1 MKLGDEES
9 GHNDQGFFEGSPNAY
24 GSGTK
29 GSASDVGMGGS
40 VMFQSQCSP
49 LAYSTSKKKDLK
61 SPSVLLGFPPKERE
75 KQPKKKFN
83 LKTSGCCCPFC
94 DEGTGHTLTGHVLP
108 P

>member
-1 MKLGDEES
+1 MQLGNGES
-9 GHNDQGFFEGSPNAY
+9 GHNDQGFFEGSPNVY

-29 GSASDVGMGGS
+29 SNASDVGMGDS

-75 KQPKKKFN
+75 KQPKKFN
-83 LKTSGCCCPFC
+83 LKTSGRCYPFW
-94 DEGTGHTLTGHVLP
+94 DEGTGHILTGHVLLP
-108 P
+108 